1 MESQINKQT
10 KKYWEGN
17 TSVVEERRLKK
28 GFKNQSS
35 KSMES
40 MFFAELEKRK
50 DISTSKNFTNPQRKT
65 TMLWQ
70 ISSAAAMIIVLV
82 ALSIGFYSESENNN
96 TYTINDP
103 QEAYDISKQALMLVS
118 SNLNKGKTYTKKID
132 KINVIKYS
140 NNK

>member
-1 MESQINKQT
+1 MESQISKLT

-17 TSVVEERRLKK
+17 TSAEEERILKK
-28 GFKNQSS
+28 GFQNQFS

-50 DISTSKNFTNPQRKT
+50 AVSTSKNFTNPQRKT
-65 TMLWQ
+65 TIFRQ
-70 ISSAAAMIIVLV
+70 ISAVAAMIIVLV
-82 ALSIGFYSESENNN
+82 ALAIGFYGENENNN

-103 QEAYDISKQALMLVS
+103 QEAYDISRQALMLVS

-132 KINVIKYS
+132 KINVIKY
-140 NNK
+140 NINK

>member
-1 MESQINKQT
+1 MESQISKLT

-17 TSVVEERRLKK
+17 TSAEEERILKK
-28 GFKNQSS
+28 GFQNQFS

-50 DISTSKNFTNPQRKT
+50 AVSTSKNFTNPQRKT
-65 TMLWQ
+65 TIFRQ
-70 ISSAAAMIIVLV
+70 ISAVAAMIIVLV
-82 ALSIGFYSESENNN
+82 ALAIGFYGENENNN

-103 QEAYDISKQALMLVS
+103 QEAYDISRQALMLVS

-132 KINVIKYS
+132 KINVIKYN

>member
-17 TSVVEERRLKK
+17 TSVEEERILKK
-28 GFKNQSS
+28 GFQNQTS
-35 KSMES
+35 KTMES
-40 MFFAELEKRK
+40 LFFAELENRK
-50 DISTSKNFTNPQRKT
+50 AVGSRKNFTNPQRKT
-65 TMLWQ
+65 TILWK

-82 ALSIGFYSESENNN
+82 ALTIGFYSESENNN

-103 QEAYDISKQALMLVS
+103 QEAYDISRQALMLVS

-132 KINVIKYS
+132 KINVIKY
-140 NNK
+140 NINK